1 MALSEKAELFLEKLK
16 KRGSVLG
23 LDTMRTLMQAIDDPQ
38 EKLPILHIAGTN
50 GKGSCCAMLASILS
64 KQGYRV
70 GVYTSPAVFSYEE
83 HFCVDGNPIEE
94 EVLSSY
100 LMRLSDVCDCLEK
113 KNLYP
118 TSFEVETALSYLYFK
133 ESSCDFCI
141 MEVGMGGA
149 LDATNVM
156 THSLLSIFTSIGR
169 DHMQYLGDN
178 MADIAFQKAGILKE
192 GGVAVSAPQ
201 EEEVRTV
208 LTEETCRKKAELT
221 FADPSELR
229 IDREQ
234 PPTISYREFTEIPL
248 ALSGTY
254 QRTNAIVV
262 LETVRVLRRLGVEIS
277 DASVVGGM
285 CEARWPG
292 RMECLRK
299 KPFFYI
305 DGAHNLPAAR
315 CLLETIALY
324 FTNKTITYIIGVL
337 ADKEHMAMMELL
349 APRAKTIIT
358 LTPHNPRA
366 LAAEQ
371 LADEI
376 KTLGYAAVAASSYE
390 EAVTLAYAVKTDV
403 ILAFGSLSYLGE
415 LRKIVMGENHV

>member
-1 MALSEKAELFLEKLK
+1 
-16 KRGSVLG
+16 
-23 LDTMRTLMQAIDDPQ
+23 
-38 EKLPILHIAGTN
+38 
-50 GKGSCCAMLASILS
+50 
-64 KQGYRV
+64 
-70 GVYTSPAVFSYEE
+70 
-83 HFCVDGNPIEE
+83 
-94 EVLSSY
+94 
-100 LMRLSDVCDCLEK
+100 
-113 KNLYP
+113 
-118 TSFEVETALSYLYFK
+118 
-133 ESSCDFCI
+133 
-141 MEVGMGGA
+141 
-149 LDATNVM
+149 
-156 THSLLSIFTSIGR
+156 
-169 DHMQYLGDN
+169 
-178 MADIAFQKAGILKE
+178 
-192 GGVAVSAPQ
+192 
-201 EEEVRTV
+201 
-208 LTEETCRKKAELT
+208 
-221 FADPSELR
+221 
-229 IDREQ
+229 
-234 PPTISYREFTEIPL
+234 
-248 ALSGTY
+248 
-254 QRTNAIVV
+254 
-262 LETVRVLRRLGVEIS
+262 
-277 DASVVGGM
+277 
-285 CEARWPG
+285 
-292 RMECLRK
+292 MECLRK